1 MQRFTPITILALVAS
16 VSILSAR
23 AGLSA
28 EQPRQSQRPT
38 SNDFDALF
46 KADAPIVLCI
56 DDKPTTGGQPSENAY
71 AKAAANGFRAVL
83 TLRSRRDG
91 VDSLRERFMVEQ
103 NHLRYFSLPVLAALP
118 AHEQVD
124 EFLRLLRDKRNQ
136 PMLVNCAFAERVA
149 PYMLIFRMVEQ
160 GWSEEK
166 AIEEAVRS
174 GLKAAQL
181 RIFTRDYRTRHH
193 LRKD

>member
-1 MQRFTPITILALVAS
+1 LVA
-16 VSILSAR
+16 ILLTSS
-23 AGLSA
+23 GLAA
-28 EQPRQSQRPT
+28 EEPRQSQTPT
-38 SNDFDALF
+38 HEFDALL
-46 KADAPIVLCI
+46 KVDAPIVLCI
-56 DDKPTTGGQPSENAY
+56 DDNPTAGGQPSDLAY
-71 AKAAANGFRAVL
+71 AKAMANGFRSVL
-83 TLRSRRDG
+83 TLRSHRDG

-103 NHLRYFSLPVLAALP
+103 NHLRYFNLPVLAALP

-166 AIEEAVRS
+166 AIEEAARS
-174 GLKAAQL
+174 GLKAGQL
-181 RIFTRDYRTRHH
+181 RTFAREYSSRNKANKH
-193 LRKD
+193 

>member
-1 MQRFTPITILALVAS
+1 MRRIPPTAITQLLLSIAILLT
-16 VSILSAR
+16 ID
-23 AGLSA
+23 GLA
-28 EQPRQSQRPT
+28 DDEARQSRPPT
-38 SNDFDALF
+38 PEFEALR

-56 DDKPTTGGQPSENAY
+56 DDKPTVGGQPSDLAY
-71 AKAAANGFRAVL
+71 AKAVENGFRSVL
-83 TLRSRRDG
+83 TLRSRNDG
-91 VDSLRERFMVEQ
+91 VDLLRERLMAEKNQ
-103 NHLRYFSLPVLAALP
+103 LRYFNLPVLTSLP
-118 AHEQVD
+118 RMEQVD